1 MTLPTLHSPLGAS
14 GASRW
19 MNCPGSVYYSEG
31 IQEDQSDFAR
41 EGTIAHALAA
51 YCLETGDEAWMHIGD
66 HMSLF
71 EDYDIDAEM
80 ATAVQTYVNY
90 INDAFEDRNQ
100 GNTWIERSFHCPSI
114 HDKFYGTADFVHWD
128 EAQEH
133 VYVLDYK
140 HGAGVVVDAVEN
152 PQCMYYA
159 AGVLEDLN
167 LWGEVDS
174 VTVGIAQPRGFHY
187 AGPIRTWTIS
197 TRDLA
202 EWLENKL
209 VPAMDEAMVSRD
221 TTPGDWCQFC
231 PVRKYACPGLVNAMA
246 ELEKMMTEFEG
257 KNVDELDNDQI
268 SEFLELANI
277 AKRVAKEAEQT
288 AYARIKAGK
297 EVPGFKLVRG
307 RANRRW
313 MAGAEGAIEDT
324 FGDKAFERNVMSPA
338 KLEKLVGGKD
348 FAQQWAEKPQAD
360 YVLAPESDKRSGVS
374 FDNKNLFTE

>member
-1 MTLPTLHSPLGAS
+1 
-14 GASRW
+14 

-31 IQEDQSDFAR
+31 IQEDQTEFAR

-90 INDAFEDRNQ
+90 VNDMHEDRDQ
-100 GNTWIERSFHCPSI
+100 GNTWIERSFHCPSL
-114 HDKFYGTADFVHWD
+114 HEKFYGTADLVHYD
-128 EAQEH
+128 EATGELF
-133 VYVLDYK
+133 VYDYK

-152 PQCMYYA
+152 VQMMYYA
-159 AGVLEDLN
+159 CGVLTDLD
-167 LWGEVDS
+167 LWGSVDS
-174 VTVGIAQPRGFHY
+174 VMLTIAQPRGFHY
-187 AGPIRTWTIS
+187 AGPIRSWGCSITH
-197 TRDLA
+197 LE
-202 EWLENKL
+202 EWLNEEL
-209 VPAMDEAMVSRD
+209 IPAMKVAMVSRD

-313 MAGAEGAIEDT
+313 MAGADRRGRRDRGHLRGQSVRA
-324 FGDKAFERNVMSPA
+324 ERDVA
-338 KLEKLVGGKD
+338 G
-348 FAQQWAEKPQAD
+348 Q
-360 YVLAPESDKRSGVS
+360 
-374 FDNKNLFTE
+374 T